1 MRFSHDEDARIVLG
15 SRSHALFDRS
25 TKQCRQLCAGDV
37 SCKIF
42 YVAFSYAPA
51 TTTWTM
57 ECYTNQNTAE
67 IELLTDDTMLGLH
80 YACGWNY
87 PQTTGYTTTPP
98 HQPTGYEPRE
108 GVSSNRGCGAWNVN
122 HEFST
127 GRRALLEKNRTHAR
141 NTARRLEFLE
151 GGSLQGRAV

>member
-1 MRFSHDEDARIVLG
+1 MSG
-15 SRSHALFDRS
+15 S
-25 TKQCRQLCAGDV
+25 
-37 SCKIF
+37 
-42 YVAFSYAPA
+42 YY
-51 TTTWTM
+51 
-57 ECYTNQNTAE
+57 
-67 IELLTDDTMLGLH
+67 

-108 GVSSNRGCGAWNVN
+108 GVWSSNRGCGAWNVN